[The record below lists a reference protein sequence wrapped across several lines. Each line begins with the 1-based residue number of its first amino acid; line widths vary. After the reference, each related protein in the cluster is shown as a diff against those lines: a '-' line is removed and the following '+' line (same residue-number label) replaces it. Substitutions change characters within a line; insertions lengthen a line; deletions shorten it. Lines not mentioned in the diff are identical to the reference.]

1 MPRIVQVFMVLLTGL
16 MMSFYF
22 HPTVIL
28 ALPTYNTKILL
39 AIFGGGMLVFNT
51 IRTKDYA
58 LSKGLLYA
66 LMIAVLFAL
75 VNYISLIIND
85 SQDYS
90 YTSYPMSAL
99 VWVMGAYGA
108 ITFVRWTHGKVTI
121 ELVVRYLAG
130 GAAFHGILSQLID
143 RNESVRNFITSI
155 FNVGA
160 EDMEGM
166 QRLYSFGVGLDPS
179 GVRFS
184 VILIMIAGVLTLSKV
199 VKKSIGLVIFY
210 FLCFA
215 IISVLGNIIS
225 RTTTVGM
232 GLGLFV
238 FAISTGLYKFVIK
251 IGKIKIMRVLGGIL
265 ALGIP
270 LTIYYYN
277 VNDSFRDQI
286 EYGFEGFFSLVESG
300 EFQTGSTDELST
312 MWVWP
317 TDTKTWIIGSGFFG
331 SRAEGNYNYFS
342 DIGYCRFVSYSGL
355 IGITVF
361 GLYFIYNAVYFS
373 IRYPRYRYIFLLM
386 IVVTFVVWA
395 KVATDIFQLYALF
408 YAFTDEEELYASLD
422 EEEGPKELEPI
433 EAESNP
439 ALMAQ
444 V

>member
-1 MPRIVQVFMVLLTGL
+1 MVLFTGL

-28 ALPTYNTKILL
+28 ALPIYNTKILL
-39 AIFGGGMLVFNT
+39 AMWGVVMLVYNT

-58 LSKGLLYA
+58 FSKGLLYA
-66 LMIAVLFAL
+66 LMIAGVFAL
-75 VNYISLIIND
+75 ANYISLIIND
-85 SQDYS
+85 SDDYS

-108 ITFVRWTHGKVTI
+108 VTFIRWTHKKVTI

-130 GAAFHGILSQLID
+130 GAAFHSILSQLID

-155 FNVGA
+155 FYVG
-160 EDMEGM
+160 EDMEEM

-179 GVRFS
+179 GVRFA
-184 VILIMIAGVLTLSKV
+184 VTLIMIAGVLTLSKV
-199 VKKSIGLVIFY
+199 VKKSVSLMVFY

-251 IGKIKIMRVLGGIL
+251 VSKIKIIRVFAVVL

-270 LTIYYYN
+270 FTIYFYN
-277 VNDSFRDQI
+277 TNASFRDQI
-286 EYGFEGFFSLVESG
+286 EYGFEGFFNLVESG
-300 EFQTGSTDELST
+300 EFQTGSTDELSA

-317 TDTKTWIIGSGFFG
+317 HDTQTWLIGSGQFG
-331 SRAEGNYNYFS
+331 SREVGNYNYFS
-342 DIGYCRFVSYSGL
+342 DIGYCRFIFYSGL

-361 GLYFIYNAVYFS
+361 GLYFIYNAIYFAT
-373 IRYPRYRYIFLLM
+373 RYPRYRYIFLLM

-408 YAFTDEEELYASLD
+408 YAFTDEEELYASD
-422 EEEGPKELEPI
+422 EDEAPDELESK
-433 EAESNP
+433 EESNP
-439 ALMAQ
+439 ALMPQ
-444 V
+444 M

>member
-1 MPRIVQVFMVLLTGL
+1 MPRIVQVFMVLLTVL

-22 HPTVIL
+22 HPVFFTAYTV
-28 ALPTYNTKILL
+28 YNTKTML
-39 AIFGGGMLVFNT
+39 AVFGGGVLVFNT
-51 IRTKDYA
+51 IRSKDYA

-66 LMIAVLFAL
+66 LMIAGVFAL
-75 VNYISLIIND
+75 VNYISLVINETE
-85 SQDYS
+85 DYS
-90 YTSYPMSAL
+90 YTSYPASAL
-99 VWVMGAYGA
+99 VWVIGAYGA

-130 GAAFHGILSQLID
+130 GAAFHSILSQLID
-143 RNESVRNFITSI
+143 RNDSIKNFVDSI
-155 FNVGA
+155 FYVSP
-160 EDMEGM
+160 DMEEM

-179 GVRFS
+179 GVRFA

-199 VKKSIGLVIFY
+199 VKKSVGLMVFY

-286 EYGFEGFFSLVESG
+286 EYGFEGFFNLVESG
-300 EFQTGSTDELST
+300 EFQTSSTDELST

-386 IVVTFVVWA
+386 IVVTFVIWA

-408 YAFTDEEELYASLD
+408 YAFTDEEELYASD
-422 EEEGPKELEPI
+422 EAPDELESK
-433 EAESNP
+433 EESNP
-439 ALMAQ
+439 ALVPQA
-444 V
+444 

>member
-1 MPRIVQVFMVLLTGL
+1 
-16 MMSFYF
+16 
-22 HPTVIL
+22 
-28 ALPTYNTKILL
+28 
-39 AIFGGGMLVFNT
+39 MLVHNT
-51 IRTKDYA
+51 LTTKDYTFP
-58 LSKGLLYA
+58 KGLLYA
-66 LMIAVLFAL
+66 LMIAGVFAL
-75 VNYISLIIND
+75 VNYIALIIND

-99 VWVMGAYGA
+99 VWVIGAYGA

-130 GAAFHGILSQLID
+130 GAAFHSILSQLID
-143 RNESVRNFITSI
+143 RYDSVRNFITSI
-155 FNVGA
+155 FYVGA
-160 EDMEGM
+160 KDMEEM

-179 GVRFS
+179 GVRFA

-199 VKKSIGLVIFY
+199 VKKSIGLMIY
-210 FLCFA
+210 YLLCFA

-225 RTTTVGM
+225 RTTTLGM
-232 GLGLFV
+232 GLGLLV
-238 FAISTGLYKFVIK
+238 FALSTGLYKFVIK
-251 IGKIKIMRVLGGIL
+251 VGKIKIMRVFGVML
-265 ALGIP
+265 AIGIP
-270 LTIYYYN
+270 TVIYYYN
-277 VNDSFRDQI
+277 VNTSFRDQI

-361 GLYFIYNAVYFS
+361 GLFFIYNAIHFS

-386 IVVTFVVWA
+386 IVVTFVVWT

-408 YAFTDEEELYASLD
+408 YAFTDEDELYASD
-422 EEEGPKELEPI
+422 EEEEPKELDPI
-433 EAESNP
+433 EKESNP
-439 ALMAQ
+439 ALMVQ

>member
-1 MPRIVQVFMVLLTGL
+1 MVLFTGL

-28 ALPTYNTKILL
+28 ALPIYNTKILL
-39 AIFGGGMLVFNT
+39 AMWGVVMLVYNT

-58 LSKGLLYA
+58 FSKGLLYA
-66 LMIAVLFAL
+66 LMIAGVFAL
-75 VNYISLIIND
+75 ANYISLIIND
-85 SQDYS
+85 SDDYS

-108 ITFVRWTHGKVTI
+108 VTFIRWTHKKVTI

-130 GAAFHGILSQLID
+130 GAAFHSILSQLID

-155 FNVGA
+155 FYVG
-160 EDMEGM
+160 EDMEEM

-179 GVRFS
+179 GVRFA
-184 VILIMIAGVLTLSKV
+184 VTLIMIAGVLTLSKV
-199 VKKSIGLVIFY
+199 VKKSVSLMVFY

-251 IGKIKIMRVLGGIL
+251 VSKIKIIRVFAVVL

-270 LTIYYYN
+270 FTIYFYN
-277 VNDSFRDQI
+277 TNASFRDQI
-286 EYGFEGFFSLVESG
+286 EYGFEGFFNLVESG
-300 EFQTGSTDELST
+300 EFQTGSTDELSA

-317 TDTKTWIIGSGFFG
+317 HDTQTWLIGSGQFG
-331 SRAEGNYNYFS
+331 SREVGNYNYFS
-342 DIGYCRFVSYSGL
+342 DIGYCRFIFYSGL

-361 GLYFIYNAVYFS
+361 GLYFIYNAIYFAT
-373 IRYPRYRYIFLLM
+373 RYPRYRYIFLLM

-408 YAFTDEEELYASLD
+408 YAFTDEEELYASD
-422 EEEGPKELEPI
+422 EDEAPDELESK
-433 EAESNP
+433 EESNP
-439 ALMAQ
+439 ALIPQA
-444 V
+444 